1 MKLKIV
7 HYADIQIE
15 VRVTGEG
22 AQRLNEFAL
31 ALNEVESHI
40 TKLKPDAVIIPGDI
54 FQYCDAN
61 ADEQKLFS
69 EHLHT
74 IAPHVSGWILVTD
87 GNHDVKQRAN
97 GIIEAEVKRNLVTP
111 VDAVISAM
119 KHPKIKYFRHTGLYP
134 LKFVN
139 WSNQIDDCTVT
150 FAVWS
155 QLDKWSAI
163 EPKPAY
169 SPWVDNEVPAGPMI
183 ELFHDPIRGC
193 KDFTG
198 NASEHFANYG
208 ITLADFKANL
218 IIAGDIHAPDWVV
231 NDDKSKLFTYSSSL
245 VQRNYGEGDY
255 YSDNRRTV
263 KGNSKHG
270 FNVIE
275 FDTDTNQSISC
286 KWVPVK
292 PPVARHTFR
301 LTDKFVWPEAIKTL
315 QIEDPADWNQVRII
329 CQANMTKFIEHQAD
343 LVEWFKTNWS
353 CQVSLDFAKDVIAVD
368 VDEKAF
374 DDITDVVD
382 AEKILDISKKY
393 ISSLV
398 DKTSTIDKDKKEW
411 AKDYMFNLFQEQM
424 STIDLTSDSVDIR
437 LLDADITNFM
447 SFGEDVHLDFA
458 NTPITVIAG
467 TNGIGKTTI
476 HHFIKWMLIDTIS
489 DQLDVRQKK
498 ANYLLYFNKG
508 SELDEVYGRL
518 RLSVNGQVVNLT
530 KTLTRGWKKG
540 QKDIFANNIPDR
552 LSGTPQMRLSIES
565 EELTSSKTE
574 EVEDW
579 LDKLITFKE
588 LSRLMF
594 VNPLS
599 IDRLIMT
606 KPEDLSQEFLTTIG
620 LDFTNNLLAV
630 YDKMKDER
638 LAPLVKPSMTVE
650 ETVSAILVQ
659 EQDEE
664 KLLQSQNDLTSQ
676 LRLMKVDIDEQKA
689 DIDAKR
695 MTLHQVP
702 AETEVSSL
710 IADIET
716 VQLVNADKA
725 ITSAINSQK
734 AIVDTIEALDMSS
747 TNTELDKVQSAL
759 VELATKDAECLGEI
773 SLAAQEQET
782 IKAKVIARQAEI
794 KSNHATECSKFLEA
808 KDKLS
813 TDIATHTNTCTVIKQ
828 DWQNAIGEAISE
840 KWSEKDALS
849 KRASAEGLKITEIV
863 RARDSKQ
870 STINANLV
878 KIKQLT
884 DDIELDESS
893 QSCQSCGQLLKAE
906 ALSKIEESIKA
917 KRETIRQLT
926 DDNRTISDDI
936 AKLDIEQNSHEKAQC
951 EADSAASS
959 AGEDILEIS
968 KLKSWLAPIANSW
981 FDAIDLID
989 KMSSATS
996 ALEQA
1001 TQKSAKID
1009 EVLKQKQEQLTE
1021 LVKSDDA
1028 IKQLAVKHAESVASI
1043 ARLGTVQESIQTK
1056 INETN
1061 DRLLELKE
1069 VVAKVANLTI
1079 EEQEASKAITEAKHA
1094 KIAIEAELQRLLTQI
1109 ELCKLNTVTLAEIAK
1124 MSQMYEELKSTEEQL
1139 LTNLSDCKVKLTR
1152 ASDKKEQ
1159 LVKQIDEIKLYKATD
1174 NSLKLYKKLLGK
1186 QGLPQ
1191 YVFAHLVPL
1200 INKKLNES
1208 LEGVNFRLLFDQ
1220 ETLELRFFDLQKQV
1234 SSPVIFISGMERT
1247 VVGLALVH
1255 ILRLLNRSKRFN
1267 VLMIDEISGTLND
1280 GKSLTYQSKNYKKLV
1295 HAFIVKLSED
1305 VNIWIVDH
1313 VLEFWNARRIEVQPG
1328 ASGATIV
1335 DVTEHLQ

>member
-1 MKLKIV
+1 MILNIV
-7 HYADIQIE
+7 HLADIQIE
-15 VRVTGEG
+15 IRTSGEG
-22 AQRLNEFAL
+22 AQRFNEFNL
-31 ALNEVESHI
+31 ALLEVEKHI
-40 TKLKPDAVIIPGDI
+40 RESKPDAVVIPGDI
-54 FQYCDAN
+54 FQFQQTTG
-61 ADEQKLFS
+61 DEQKMFATF
-69 EHLHT
+69 LHN
-74 IAPHVSGWILVTD
+74 ILDYTKRIVIIP
-87 GNHDVKQRAN
+87 GNHDIAQRSN
-97 GIIEAEVKRNLVTP
+97 GLIEDDIKRNLTDSIDAIVT
-111 VDAVISAM
+111 AINSA
-119 KHPKIKYFRHTGLYP
+119 KLLYYRHTGLYYDSI
-134 LKFVN
+134 LSLH
-139 WSNQIDDCTVT
+139 W
-150 FAVWS
+150 AVWS
-155 QLDKWSAI
+155 QIDKWSVI

-169 SPWVDNEVPAGPMI
+169 SPWINNDVPTGPFI

-193 KDFTG
+193 KDFTRVS
-198 NASEHFANYG
+198 SEHFTNYG

-218 IIAGDIHAPDWVV
+218 IIAGDIHAPDQLW
-231 NDDKSKLFTYSSSL
+231 DETRTKLFTYSSSL
-245 VQRNYGEGDY
+245 VQRNFGESDY
-255 YSDNRRTV
+255 FRDNVVTVDGNTQHGFNHIQFNLSDNRPV
-263 KGNSKHG
+263 
-270 FNVIE
+270 
-275 FDTDTNQSISC
+275 SC
-286 KWVPVK
+286 KFIQVQ

-315 QIEDPADWNQVRII
+315 QLVNPSPFNQVRII
-329 CQANMTKFIEHQAD
+329 CQANMTKFIEHQAE

-382 AEKILDISKKY
+382 AEKILEISKKY

-411 AKDYMFNLFQEQM
+411 AKEYMFNLFQEQM

-565 EELTSSKTE
+565 EDLTSSKTE

-664 KLLQSQNDLTSQ
+664 KLLQSQNDLSSQ

-689 DIDAKR
+689 DIDTKR

-702 AETEVSSL
+702 AETEVSAKIL
-710 IADIET
+710 DIET
-716 VQLVNADKA
+716 VQLVNADRA
-725 ITSAINSQK
+725 ITSAINSHK
-734 AIVDTIEALDMSS
+734 AIVDTIEALDMSA
-747 TNTELDKVQSAL
+747 TNTELDKAQSAL
-759 VELATKDAECLGEI
+759 VDLATKDAECLGEI
-773 SLAAQEQET
+773 SLATQEQET
-782 IKAKVIARQAEI
+782 IKAKVIGRQSEI
-794 KSNHATECSKFLEA
+794 KSNHATECAKFLEA

-813 TDIATHTNTCTVIKQ
+813 TDIATHTSTCNTIKQ
-828 DWQNAIGEAISE
+828 EWQDLISEAISK
-840 KWSEKDALS
+840 KWSDKDTFTKLS
-849 KRASAEGLKITEIV
+849 SSEGLKITEIV

-870 STINANLV
+870 STINGNLA

-884 DDIELDESS
+884 DEIELDESS
-893 QSCQSCGQLLKAE
+893 QSCQSCGQLLKPE
-906 ALSKIEESIKA
+906 AIAKIEESIKA
-917 KRETIRQLT
+917 KRETIQQLT
-926 DDNRTISDDI
+926 DDNSFISDDI
-936 AKLDIEQNSHEKAQC
+936 AKLDIEQDSHEKAQKA
-951 EADSAASS
+951 ADSSASS
-959 AGEDILEIS
+959 AGEDILEIT
-968 KLKSWLAPIANSW
+968 KLKQWLVPIANEW
-981 FDAIDLID
+981 FDATALID
-989 KMSSATS
+989 KMSVA
-996 ALEQA
+996 AAELEQA

-1009 EVLKQKQEQLTE
+1009 EVLKLKQEQLTE

-1028 IKQLAVKHAESVASI
+1028 IKQLAAKHAESVASI

-1056 INETN
+1056 INETS
-1061 DRLLELKE
+1061 DRLLELKDIF
-1069 VVAKVANLTI
+1069 AKVANLTI
-1079 EEQEASKAITEAKHA
+1079 EEQEASKAITETKHA

-1109 ELCKLNTVTLAEIAK
+1109 ELCKLNTVTLAEIAT
-1124 MSQMYEELKSTEEQL
+1124 MSQKYEELKSTEEQL

-1234 SSPVIFISGMERT
+1234 SSPVTFISGMERT

-1267 VLMIDEISGTLND
+1267 VLMIDEISGTLNS
-1280 GKSLTYQSKNYKKLV
+1280 GKTLTYESKDYQKLV
-1295 HAFIVKLSED
+1295 KTFIEKLSQD

-1313 VLEFWNARRIEVQPG
+1313 VLEFWHARRIEVQPG

-1335 DVTEHLQ
+1335 EVTEHLQ